1 MKIYKCVSAEI
12 FIVMNNKYTHHMGN
26 TEEGDLWRH
35 LTINQTFCVKLNI
48 ETEAWQPDAIFPEIA
63 AYI

>member
-1 MKIYKCVSAEI
+1 
-12 FIVMNNKYTHHMGN
+12 MGN